1 MKLYFDNYVMK
12 IFAILFFVLF
22 FTLPVSAQDIVI
34 NIGPRMV
41 VVTLET
47 DPSKITKVTTTKDVV
62 TSTKASN
69 GDITNTTTRFTTIAT
84 TTPKYTKISNL
95 VTYQRANGTTYANV
109 VVASITTE
117 PFVTTSTDKGVVVNV
132 TVVKAPTSIP
142 YTDSDANLGAKTTGY
157 NADPNFYKTNE
168 FLSTNS
174 LSIINADK
182 AYARGWTGKGVTVAI
197 ADTGYDLNNYDL
209 KGQVVASKDYTG
221 TSIQDTNGHGTFALG
236 QILALKN
243 DIGTQGVAYDS
254 KAVVLK
260 VGTGSSISISNAIQG
275 FSWAADQGATIGNLS
290 ANSNYD
296 NTFIKNLV
304 KVNDGIYRSIDA
316 RYDYSKNIFYNG
328 QNPSDW
334 QLATNKGM
342 IVVNSAGNQGLSV
355 PANPGTFATAVD
367 SSGNLI
373 LGGKMLI
380 VGAVDSQGYM
390 YSWSNKAGSICQQFN
405 SLTNSC
411 LDKYKISDFYLVA
424 PGTATGLNLNNSL
437 TVMSGTSMAAPIVT
451 GGLAVLQ
458 QMWPYMKSENLVQ
471 LALKTANKNIPNYN
485 VNIQGQ
491 GLFDL
496 DKATQPYGAIGIP
509 TSGKTTSTAKTSAIA
524 NVAGSGA
531 ALSSIATTQSLSNVM
546 VVDEFARDYYV
557 NLQSGTPTGLN
568 VTYKDNR
575 KISDV
580 KVQQN
585 NSSYLPFNQAFG
597 VFEQNKETDLI
608 PGMKFGLAA
617 NPNLKGDLSSY
628 IVNEF
633 KFSESVNFRTTL
645 GTLNEKNTWLG
656 NESTGV
662 FSVGNNNLTAFNQ
675 IGFDIYEKE
684 NKFSFDIGRGFTRIK
699 KNNDANGSFIKD
711 MTTLQSQSYKLGYE
725 RNLTEDSKAGL
736 TYSLPSY
743 IVKGSS
749 YLSVPYATDQDGNI
763 IYSDSKVNLKARTP
777 EKNIGLYYTSLT
789 GEDNKDWIIKYNTEY
804 RTNIAGQSGR
814 NGFEFGARVERNF

>member
-1 MKLYFDNYVMK
+1 MKLYFDNYVTK
-12 IFAILFFVLF
+12 IYAVIVFLLF
-22 FTLPVSAQDIVI
+22 FTLPGFAQDTVI
-34 NIGPRMV
+34 SIGPRMV

-47 DPSKITKVTTTKDVV
+47 DLSKITKVTLKKDVV
-62 TSTKASN
+62 TSVTASN
-69 GDITNTTTRFTTIAT
+69 GDITNTTTRFTIITT

-95 VTYQRANGTTYANV
+95 VTYQRADKTTYANV
-109 VVASITTE
+109 VVASIATE
-117 PFVTTSTDKGVVVNV
+117 PFVTTSTNKAVVVSV
-132 TVVKAPTSIP
+132 VVVKAPINIP
-142 YTDSDANLGAKTTGY
+142 YTDTDANLGIKTIGY
-157 NADPNFYKTNE
+157 NSNSNFYKTNE
-168 FLSTNS
+168 FLNTNS
-174 LSIINADK
+174 LSLINADK

-197 ADTGYDLNNYDL
+197 ADTGYDLNNSDF
-209 KGQVVASKDYTG
+209 KGQVIASKDYTG
-221 TSIQDTNGHGTFALG
+221 TSIQDTNGHGTFTLG

-275 FSWAADQGATIGNLS
+275 FSWAADQGATISNLS

-304 KVNDGIYRSIDA
+304 KLNDGIYRSVDT

-334 QLATNKGM
+334 QVVTNKGM

-405 SLTNSC
+405 SISNTC

-437 TVMSGTSMAAPIVT
+437 TIMSGTSMAAPLVT

-485 VNIQGQ
+485 VSIQGQ

-496 DKATQPYGAIGIP
+496 DKATQPYGVIGIP
-509 TSGKTTSTAKTSAIA
+509 TSGKTTATAKTASIT
-524 NVAGSGA
+524 NVVGSGA
-531 ALSSIATTQSLSNVM
+531 GLSSITTTQALSNVM

-557 NLQSGTPTGLN
+557 NLQSGTATGFN
-568 VTYKDNR
+568 VIYKDNR

-580 KVQQN
+580 KAQQN
-585 NSSYLPFNQAFG
+585 NSIYLPFNQAFG
-597 VFEQNKETDLI
+597 VFEQNKEADIIT
-608 PGMKFGLAA
+608 GMKFGLAA

-633 KFSESVNFRTTL
+633 KVSESINLRTTL

-656 NESTGV
+656 NESAGV

-675 IGFDIYEKE
+675 IGFDIYESV
-684 NKFSFDIGRGFTRIK
+684 NKFSFDIGRGFTKIK
-699 KNNDANGSFIKD
+699 RSNDSNGSFIKD
-711 MTTLQSQSYKLGYE
+711 MSTLQSQSYKLGYE
-725 RNLTEDSKAGL
+725 RNLTEFSKAGL

-743 IVKGSS
+743 IVKGHS
-749 YLSVPYATDQDGNI
+749 YLAVPYATDQDGNI
-763 IYSDSKVNLKARTP
+763 IYADSKVNLKAKTP

-789 GEDNKDWIIKYNTEY
+789 GEDDKDWVIKYNTEY
-804 RTNIAGQSGR
+804 RTNIAGQSGK
-814 NGFEFGARVERNF
+814 NGFEFGTRVERNF